1 MTSVFVMMSD
11 GPVRRLFRQFFP
23 NLFGQQRTKT
33 IFGPPRDPEM
43 ARQIRIDTP
52 ANARKSVKWL
62 GKEWNKAKRRGDR
75 DRMKHLKAAAVQ
87 AANRAQI
94 GSKNKRIS
102 KKERDEYKKVE
113 KIYRK
118 WYKPKKLPKK

>member
-1 MTSVFVMMSD
+1 MMSD
-11 GPVRRLFRQFFP
+11 GPVRRLFRQSFP
-23 NLFGQQRTKT
+23 RLFGQQRTKT

-52 ANARKSVKWL
+52 ANARNSVKWL

-94 GSKNKRIS
+94 GSKNKRVS